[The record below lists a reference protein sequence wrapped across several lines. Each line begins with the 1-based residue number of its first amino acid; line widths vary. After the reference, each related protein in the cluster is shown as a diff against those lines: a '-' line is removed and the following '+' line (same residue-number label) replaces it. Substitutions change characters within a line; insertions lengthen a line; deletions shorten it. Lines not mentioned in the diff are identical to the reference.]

1 MAKESLE
8 ELAHPEYWDKRYAA
22 NDDDA
27 KRYDWLRNFET
38 LKPFLLAHLPGP
50 ETKPRILHLGSGN
63 STLPIGLSNLGYKDQ
78 TAVDFSATVI
88 ENMKAAHPSI
98 EWREMDIRDLTFE
111 AESFDICIDKATLD
125 AMLYGSLWDPEEE
138 VRANVKAYVDE
149 VTRVLRPGGV
159 WVYVTWRQPH
169 FIKPLISR
177 DGVWS
182 LDVEVLGGGDGGF
195 EYFGFVMGKVGGG
208 GRETG

>member
-38 LKPFLLAHLPGP
+38 LKPFLLTHLPTP
-50 ETKPRILHLGSGN
+50 ETNPKILHLGSGN
-63 STLPIGLSNLGYKDQ
+63 STLPIDLSDLGYKDQ

-88 ENMKAAHPSI
+88 ANMKSAHPSI
-98 EWREMDIRDLTFE
+98 EWMKMDIRHLTFE

-125 AMLYGSLWDPEEE
+125 AMLYGSLWDPEDE

-149 VTRVLRPGGV
+149 VARVLKTGGV
-159 WVYVTWRQPH
+159 WIYVTWRQPH

-177 DGVWS
+177 EGVWS
-182 LDVEVLGGGDGGF
+182 LDVEVLGGGEGGF
-195 EYFGFVMGKVGGG
+195 EYFGFVMKKLQKEG
-208 GRETG
+208 

>member
-38 LKPFLLAHLPGP
+38 LKPFLLTHLPTP
-50 ETKPRILHLGSGN
+50 ETNPKILHLGN
-63 STLPIGLSNLGYKDQ
+63 Q

-88 ENMKAAHPSI
+88 ANMKSAHPSI
-98 EWREMDIRDLTFE
+98 EWMKMDIRHLTFE

-125 AMLYGSLWDPEEE
+125 AMLYGSLWDPEDE

-149 VTRVLRPGGV
+149 VARVLKTGGV
-159 WVYVTWRQPH
+159 WIYVTWRQPH

-177 DGVWS
+177 EGVWS
-182 LDVEVLGGGDGGF
+182 LDVEVLGGGEGGF
-195 EYFGFVMGKVGGG
+195 EYFGFVMKKLQKEG
-208 GRETG
+208 

>member
-38 LKPFLLAHLPGP
+38 LKPFLLARLPSP
-50 ETKPRILHLGSGN
+50 ETDPKILHLGSGN
-63 STLPIGLSNLGYKDQ
+63 STLPADLSNLGYEDQ

-88 ENMKAAHPSI
+88 ANMKATSPEI
-98 EWREMDIRDLTFE
+98 EWMEMDIRNLTFD
-111 AESFDICIDKATLD
+111 AESFDVCIDKATLD
-125 AMLYGSLWDPEEE
+125 AMLYGSLWDPEDE

-149 VTRVLRPGGV
+149 VARVLKPGGV

-169 FIKPLISR
+169 FIKPLVSR
-177 DGVWS
+177 KGVWS
-182 LDVEVLGGGDGGF
+182 VDVEVLGGGEGGF
-195 EYFGFVMGKVGGG
+195 EYFGFVIKKLQKEG
-208 GRETG
+208 